1 MLHPKKNIVM
11 SVAWQALTVV
21 MNNHVD
27 KQLIMMYKYNSCWH
41 CYVVSVQYIV
51 AEQHLPYLSVSN
63 YFIHLL
69 SVCVY

>member
-11 SVAWQALTVV
+11 SVACQALAVV

-41 CYVVSVQYIV
+41 CHVVSVQYIV

>member
-11 SVAWQALTVV
+11 SVACQALAVV

-41 CYVVSVQYIV
+41 VVSVQYIV
-51 AEQHLPYLSVSN
+51 AGQHLPYLSVSN

>member
-11 SVAWQALTVV
+11 SVACQALAVV

-41 CYVVSVQYIV
+41 WHVVSVHSSRTALAIF
-51 AEQHLPYLSVSN
+51 VS
-63 YFIHLL
+63 FELFHTLAV
-69 SVCVY
+69 SVCLLK